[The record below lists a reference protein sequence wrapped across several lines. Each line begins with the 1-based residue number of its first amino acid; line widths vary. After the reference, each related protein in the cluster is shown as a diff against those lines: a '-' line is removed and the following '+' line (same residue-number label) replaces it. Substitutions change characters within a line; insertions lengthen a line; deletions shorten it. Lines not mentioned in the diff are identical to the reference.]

1 MSTIQLDIVTPERK
15 VFSDEVEMVITRAAE
30 GDIGILPKHAPFV
43 SPLDVTVV
51 RIKKDG
57 NERQVAVSRGFLEV
71 RPEKVTVLAE
81 AAELAEE
88 IDVERA
94 KAAKERAERRL
105 AEGSPDIDRAR
116 AEYALRRAE
125 NRLNVARK

>member
-1 MSTIQLDIVTPERK
+1 
-15 VFSDEVEMVITRAAE
+15 
-30 GDIGILPKHAPFV
+30 
-43 SPLDVTVV
+43 
-51 RIKKDG
+51 
-57 NERQVAVSRGFLEV
+57 VAVSRGFLEV

-105 AEGSPDIDRAR
+105 AESSPDIDRAR

-125 NRLNVARK
+125 NRLNVARR